1 MFSSNQRFST
11 FFLEADAAPEPPRG
25 QEELGPC
32 LGDTDPPTHTF
43 PTTPQQ
49 APART
54 VSRTMRAVLVQGIP
68 EQRTGLLP

>member
-32 LGDTDPPTHTF
+32 LGDTDPPPHIPHHT
-43 PTTPQQ
+43 PTSTGKDSVKDNEGS
-49 APART
+49 ACARD
-54 VSRTMRAVLVQGIP
+54 S
-68 EQRTGLLP
+68 